1 MIAQDYQVLYLD
13 NLPWKL
19 SLAEVISDGCHHQ
32 TARAKMWRFVRH
44 RGDREMI
51 VQQCTAG
58 IVTLS
63 AFVGY
68 CHESERVYLALRT
81 LSQRTVASVSWEKS
95 AFVTTR
101 ALLNRVHRGVCDRMN
116 VSCQSRIKVGF
127 GCLFLLCYQCV
138 CSQDYMRRESLIS
151 VIHPALVRGGLNTFP
166 CAGAWHSS
174 SCGTYWRVERAT
186 TSKGPAAHTGPQ
198 DLR

>member
-68 CHESERVYLALRT
+68 CHESERVFLALRT

-116 VSCQSRIKVGF
+116 VSFKAGLRSVLG
-127 GCLFLLCYQCV
+127 V
-138 CSQDYMRRESLIS
+138 CFCFVTNAFVRR
-151 VIHPALVRGGLNTFP
+151 VT
-166 CAGAWHSS
+166 
-174 SCGTYWRVERAT
+174 
-186 TSKGPAAHTGPQ
+186 
-198 DLR
+198 